1 MKKESVLF
9 VCIHNSAR
17 SQMAEALMNH
27 LGADKYLAESA
38 GIEPGSLNP
47 LAVEA
52 MQQIGIN
59 IAKHQTKGVDAFI
72 QSQRQFS
79 WVITV
84 CDDTNAERCPLFP
97 GNARKLHWS
106 FQDPSQFAGSHAEK
120 LAKTIQVRDQIKAR
134 IQAFLADPK

>member
-1 MKKESVLF
+1 
-9 VCIHNSAR
+9 
-17 SQMAEALMNH
+17 MNH